1 MDDVESDVTS
11 CGSAAVETVGLQRVG
26 SGVVDPDV
34 ASGILGVYC
43 EGAAVWISRLW
54 PSL

>member
-1 MDDVESDVTS
+1 MEDMDDVVTS
-11 CGSAAVETVGLQRVG
+11 DGTNCRSAAVETVGSQRVG

-43 EGAAVWISRLW
+43 QGAAV
-54 PSL
+54 